1 MARIE
6 SSVTSVSWIPLDAMQ
21 GLQKLAADLQIS
33 HWDLPPP
40 ERLDSLDDLIA
51 ADAIRFANELRVWV
65 DVEDGRITGHGR
77 LGGCRIGRTL
87 QVGFNEVAF
96 SAVALPDLCPDP
108 ETGTNWVRFVQTAGG
123 RSGVPLPR
131 RVRRPPF
138 VRLAAPTVWTTLS
151 LTIHTDGSSQY
162 EVVGA
167 SPFPRHW
174 VYDHTR
180 TLVAKSGLID
190 FDRWLRSAAGRH
202 TPWGDEES
210 PALMTA
216 VETALE
222 RQLSR
227 VIMDARPAF
236 RTLRQG
242 ATLVQQGEPGR
253 ELFLLLEGVLAV
265 EVDGKVVT
273 EVGPGVV
280 LGEMAL
286 LQHDVMR
293 VCVVPARVS
302 DRDELLATLADTL
315 GADRGQLAARLER
328 GIRDTIALTV
338 AELPVEQFERVEPR
352 LRGLEGLTFARRGA
366 RGAPPGRRTA
376 TLRAVTPCRV
386 AVVPEG
392 LVDREALA
400 ELAASRR
407 RKPSGKP

>member
-1 MARIE
+1 
-6 SSVTSVSWIPLDAMQ
+6 
-21 GLQKLAADLQIS
+21 
-33 HWDLPPP
+33 
-40 ERLDSLDDLIA
+40 
-51 ADAIRFANELRVWV
+51 
-65 DVEDGRITGHGR
+65 
-77 LGGCRIGRTL
+77 
-87 QVGFNEVAF
+87 
-96 SAVALPDLCPDP
+96 
-108 ETGTNWVRFVQTAGG
+108 VQTAGG

-151 LTIHTDGSSQY
+151 LTIHADGSSQY

-227 VIMDARPAF
+227 VIMDARPGF

-265 EVDGKVVT
+265 EADGKVVT